1 MRNNLH
7 RDPGTLETDNDG
19 RMRSVGADML
29 KGAVAGVAATW
40 LMNKATTWMYER
52 EAEDARQKEDEARG
66 GGTAY
71 GNAAARAAS
80 ALDVELTDSQRKT
93 AGTALHWNLGT
104 TAGAA
109 YGVARNR
116 WPAIA
121 RAGGLPF
128 GVGFF
133 LTMDELMN
141 PLLGFTPGP
150 QAFPWQAHA
159 RGLGGHV
166 VFGLATEG
174 VLQALDRVPSRPSER
189 LPL

>member
-1 MRNNLH
+1 MRNNLYN
-7 RDPGTLETDNDG
+7 DTDTRQTHHDVRSG
-19 RMRSVGADML
+19 SVGADML

-52 EAEDARQKEDEARG
+52 EAADTRKKEEEARG

-71 GNAAARAAS
+71 ANAAGKAAG

-93 AGTALHWNLGT
+93 AGTALHWVLGT

-116 WPAIA
+116 WPSVA

-174 VLQALDRVPSRPSER
+174 VLQALDRLPSRSSER
-189 LPL
+189 LPM

>member
-1 MRNNLH
+1 
-7 RDPGTLETDNDG
+7 
-19 RMRSVGADML
+19 ML
-29 KGAVAGVAATW
+29 KGAIAGVAATW
-40 LMNKATTWMYER
+40 LMNKATTFMYER
-52 EAEDARQKEDEARG
+52 EAEDARQREDEARS

-71 GNAAARAAS
+71 ANAAGRVAS
-80 ALDVELTDSQRKT
+80 ALDVELTDSQRTT
-93 AGTALHWNLGT
+93 AGTALHWILGT

-109 YGVARNR
+109 YGVARSR
-116 WPAIA
+116 WPAVA
-121 RAGGLPF
+121 RGGGVPF

-174 VLQALDRVPSRPSER
+174 VLQALDRLPSRSSEC

>member
-1 MRNNLH
+1 VRNNLYN
-7 RDPGTLETDNDG
+7 DTGTVHDV
-19 RMRSVGADML
+19 RSSNVGVDML

-40 LMNKATTWMYER
+40 LMNKATTWMYDR
-52 EAEDARQKEDEARG
+52 EAEEVRKKEDEARG

-71 GNAAARAAS
+71 GNAAGKVAS
-80 ALDVELTDSQRKT
+80 ALDVELTDSQRKA
-93 AGTALHWNLGT
+93 AGTALHWVLGT

-116 WPAIA
+116 WPSIA

-133 LTMDELMN
+133 LTVDEMLN

-174 VLQALDRVPSRPSER
+174 VLQALDRLPSRSNPY

>member
-1 MRNNLH
+1 VKNNLH
-7 RDPGTLETDNDG
+7 TDAGALETDNDG
-19 RMRSVGADML
+19 RPRSLGADML

-52 EAEDARQKEDEARG
+52 EAEVARQKEDEARG

-71 GNAAARAAS
+71 ANAAARAAS

-93 AGTALHWNLGT
+93 AGTALHWILGT

-109 YGVARNR
+109 YGVARSR
-116 WPAIA
+116 WPAVA

-174 VLQALDRVPSRPSER
+174 VLQVLDRMPSRASER

>member
-1 MRNNLH
+1 MRNNLYN
-7 RDPGTLETDNDG
+7 DPGTRHDV
-19 RMRSVGADML
+19 RSSSIGADML
-29 KGAVAGVAATW
+29 KGAVAGAAATW

-52 EAEDARQKEDEARG
+52 EAEDARKKEEEARG

-71 GNAAARAAS
+71 ANAAGKAAD
-80 ALDVELTDSQRKT
+80 ALDVELTDSQRQT
-93 AGTALHWNLGT
+93 AGTALHWVLGT

-116 WPAIA
+116 WPSVA

-133 LTMDELMN
+133 LTMDEMVN

-174 VLQALDRVPSRPSER
+174 VLQALDRLPSRSNAC
-189 LPL
+189 LPM